1 MQLNTLTPA
10 KSLAPAFRAQ
20 SIGRDPINA
29 FKTQFALL
37 QSRLE
42 EAAAE
47 SEEHVKNLV
56 ADFLKNTWYRDA
68 HYINTR
74 DRQDLA
80 IHQGRSAKD
89 PVAVILEV
97 KRPAN
102 RAEMI
107 SAEKPNTKALHELLR
122 YYLAERQQADNRDIK
137 RLVVTNTDDWFV
149 FDAADFEQQIYSN
162 KKLLKNYTDWREGR
176 LGAGNTDW
184 FYKEIAA
191 PFFEKELP
199 TLTCSHFRLSDYR
212 DVVRNADIAD
222 DEKLLD
228 LYKILSPEH
237 LLKKPFANDSNT
249 LNKRFYEEL
258 LYVIGLE
265 EEKEGGKKLIKRAK
279 KNRHDGS
286 LLENTLAELEVSG
299 TWREVPDR
307 DQYGDTPDE
316 QKFSIALEL
325 CITWLNRILFLKLLE
340 GQLVRWSP
348 ESNPKFLH
356 PDRVKD
362 FDELNELF
370 FHVLAVPEAERRAS
384 VTEKFGGIPYLNSSL
399 FEQTE
404 LECRT
409 LRVSTLKDRLELP
422 LAPNTVLRDG
432 TSKRKS
438 GRMLTLHYL
447 FAFLDAYDFSSDARA
462 RIQEEN
468 KDMINASV
476 LGLIFEKINGYRDG
490 SFFTPG
496 FITMYMCRET
506 VRRAVLQKFNVQHG
520 WDCQNIE
527 TDLYNRLDRL
537 GDLAAA
543 NATINSLR
551 ICDPAVGS
559 GHFLVSALN
568 ELIAVKSDL
577 GILGDRNGR
586 RLRVRA
592 TVGNDEL
599 LLTDRDTDRP
609 IEYRPGNRDAQ
620 TVQEAIFH
628 EKQTLIE
635 NCLFGVDINPKSVM
649 ICRLRLWVE
658 LLKHAYYKGEVGR
671 GTGDG
676 GHWTLD
682 GGRATLDGGR
692 ATLDIG
698 RGTGDLQTLPNIDI
712 NIKTGNSL
720 VSRFALDE
728 DLSDV
733 FRKQKFSRQDY
744 LIAVEA
750 YKHASSKDG
759 KEELRAFIQ
768 RIKDEFRQAVFNRN
782 PFAKKLSKLRGELV
796 LLDNNLDLFGNAKK
810 DAATIEKESKKLR
823 AEIADLEQQLETY
836 KSGPLY
842 RNSFEWRFEFPEV
855 LDDAGDFVG
864 FDVVVGNPPYIRQEE
879 LAAQKPHFQ
888 KHFATYSGTADLYVY
903 FVERAMQ
910 VLRPGG
916 QFSYILP
923 NKWMRAGYGDR
934 LRQYV
939 KQFCIE
945 SITDFGDLP
954 VFEEATTY
962 PCVFEMQNAA
972 PRPTLR
978 ATNVDTLDFETD
990 LSRYVA
996 AHQFEVN
1003 IGGLSDTGWTLT
1015 NQRVQNLLD
1024 KLRRSGT
1031 PLGEYVQGKIYR
1043 GVLTGLNEA
1052 FVIDAAT
1059 RTRLV
1064 AEDPKSAEV
1073 IKPFLAGRDIKRYQT
1088 PVSDKF
1094 LILFEKGVT
1103 NQKRSGLD
1111 GEIWLENTYPTV
1123 YHWLK
1128 PFKEKAIKRGDKGD
1142 YWWELRA
1149 CDYYGS
1155 FKKVKILFPDIALK
1169 MEAVWDTEGS
1179 FCANTAYFIA
1189 ADSKYLFALL
1199 NSGLYYFIYSNLV
1212 NSVQGGYLRFFTQ
1225 YLIQLPVR
1233 FPESATEIQLTA
1245 LVTQILDLKKADPQA
1260 DTAALEAEIDRL
1272 VYALYDLTEEEVRI
1286 VETRQI

>member
-1 MQLNTLTPA
+1 MQLNILTPA

-20 SIGRDPINA
+20 SIGRDRINV
-29 FKTQFALL
+29 FKTQFTLL
-37 QSRLE
+37 QSRLD

-56 ADFLKNTWYRDA
+56 ADFLKSTWYRDE
-68 HYINTR
+68 HYLNTR

-80 IHQGRSAKD
+80 IHHGHSAKD

-107 SAEKPNTKALHELLR
+107 SAEKPNAKALHELLR
-122 YYLAERQQADNRDIK
+122 YYLAERRQADNRDIK

-149 FDAADFEQQIYSN
+149 FDAADFEQQVYSN
-162 KKLLKNYTDWREGR
+162 KKLLKNYTDWQEGR
-176 LGAGNTDW
+176 LGAPGTDW

-199 TLTCSHFRLSDYR
+199 ALNCAHFRLSDYR
-212 DVVRNADIAD
+212 DIVRNADAAD
-222 DEKLLD
+222 DDALLD

-237 LLKKPFANDSNT
+237 LLKKPFANDSNA
-249 LNKRFYEEL
+249 LNKQFYEEL
-258 LYVIGLE
+258 LYLIGLE
-265 EEKEGGKKLIKRAK
+265 EVKDGGKKLIKRAEK
-279 KNRHDGS
+279 RRNDGS

-307 DQYGDTPDE
+307 DQYGDTPEE
-316 QKFSIALEL
+316 QRFSIALEL

-340 GQLVRWSP
+340 GQLALWKP
-348 ESNPKFLH
+348 ASNSKFLH
-356 PDRVKD
+356 AGRVKD

-384 VTEKFGGIPYLNSSL
+384 VQEKFGGIPYLNSSL

-404 LECRT
+404 LERRT
-409 LRVSTLKDRLELP
+409 LRVSALKDRLELP
-422 LAPNTVLRDG
+422 LPTNTVLRDG
-432 TSKRKS
+432 TGKRRS
-438 GRMLTLHYL
+438 GQMLTLHYL
-447 FAFLDAYDFSSDARA
+447 FDFLEAYDFSSDARA

-468 KDMINASV
+468 KDIINASV

-506 VRRAVLQKFNVQHG
+506 IRRTVLQKFNEQHG
-520 WDCQNIE
+520 WDCQNLE

-537 GDLAAA
+537 HDFAAA
-543 NATINSLR
+543 NATINDLR

-568 ELIAVKSDL
+568 ELIAIKSDL
-577 GILGDRNGR
+577 GILCDRTGR

-599 LLTDRDTDRP
+599 ILTDRDTDLP
-609 IEYRPGNRDAQ
+609 IVYLPGNRDAQ

-658 LLKHAYYKGEVGR
+658 LLKHAYYR
-671 GTGDG
+671 MDG
-676 GHWTLD
+676 S
-682 GGRATLDGGR
+682 
-692 ATLDIG
+692 
-698 RGTGDLQTLPNIDI
+698 LQTLPNIDI

-733 FRKQKFSRQDY
+733 FRRQKFSRQDY

-750 YKHASSKDG
+750 YKRASSKDG

-768 RIKDEFRQAVFNRN
+768 RIKDEFRQTVFNRN

-823 AEIADLEQQLETY
+823 AEIADQEQQLEAY

-855 LDDAGDFVG
+855 LDEAGHFVG

-888 KHFATYSGTADLYVY
+888 QHFATYAGTADLYVY
-903 FVERAMQ
+903 FVERGMQ

-945 SITDFGDLP
+945 RVTDFGDLP

-962 PCVFEMQNAA
+962 PCVFEMQNAPA
-972 PRPTLR
+972 RDTLR
-978 ATNVDTLDFETD
+978 ATNLSTLDFETD
-990 LSRYVA
+990 LSHHVA
-996 AHQFEVN
+996 AHQFEVRLSS
-1003 IGGLSDTGWTLT
+1003 LSDTGWTLT
-1015 NQRVQNLLD
+1015 NQQVQNLLD
-1024 KLRRSGT
+1024 KLRQAGT

-1052 FVIDAAT
+1052 FVVDAAT
-1059 RTRLV
+1059 RERLI

-1094 LILFEKGVT
+1094 LIFARRGIKIGDYPAVLRHLEQFKSRLMPKPKGFKGEWEGRKEGTYLWYEIQDAVDYWQEFEKPKILYQEIMTFQSFSFEEKGVFT
-1103 NQKRSGLD
+1103 NNKIFFLPNPDLYLLGLMNSKTV
-1111 GEIWLENTYPTV
+1111 WLY
-1123 YHWLK
+1123 
-1128 PFKEKAIKRGDKGD
+1128 
-1142 YWWELRA
+1142 
-1149 CDYYGS
+1149 
-1155 FKKVKILFPDIALK
+1155 
-1169 MEAVWDTEGS
+1169 
-1179 FCANTAYFIA
+1179 
-1189 ADSKYLFALL
+1189 L
-1199 NSGLYYFIYSNLV
+1199 NSAASKL
-1212 NSVQGGYLRFFTQ
+1212 QGGALAMQSPYVLS
-1225 YLIQLPVR
+1225 IPV
-1233 FPESATEIQLTA
+1233 PAATDAQKTSITA
-1245 LVTQILDLKKADPQA
+1245 LVTRILDLKKADPQA
-1260 DTAALEAEIDRL
+1260 DTAALEAEIDRV
-1272 VYALYDLTEEEVRI
+1272 VYGLYGLTEEEVRI
-1286 VETRQI
+1286 VEGA